1 MKTSGSE
8 LPHFY
13 IVGDRLVMLGKR
25 NFTKNTNVIKK
36 LALMKKK
43 TSCS

>member
-25 NFTKNTNVIKK
+25 KFTKKTNVINSIIISFK
-36 LALMKKK
+36 AVRF
-43 TSCS
+43 